1 MNKDVAVI
9 FQEDLK
15 LIQIL
20 KNGAEFVG
28 GHYQIPLIFRN
39 DEVNVPKNR
48 SQAEKIIACLER
60 KLSRNPRFKQDYMK
74 FMKEL
79 CKEINICCR
88 EWKMLVFTSSW
99 GPPSQQTWE
108 NRCNIWL
115 ECGILWNINE
125 QGPAVMS
132 WPGKQN
138 NCGIA
143 EVQGRANCSYWW
155 YWGNVSSSKNAR

>member
-88 EWKMLVFTSSW
+88 E
-99 GPPSQQTWE
+99 
-108 NRCNIWL
+108 
-115 ECGILWNINE
+115 
-125 QGPAVMS
+125 
-132 WPGKQN
+132 
-138 NCGIA
+138 
-143 EVQGRANCSYWW
+143 
-155 YWGNVSSSKNAR
+155 